1 MVLLERR
8 NGSCSHLERQI
19 IPVETTE
26 ETVAMVP
33 DRDEEGMN

>member
-8 NGSCSHLERQI
+8 NGSSSHLESQI

-26 ETVAMVP
+26 ETVAVVS
-33 DRDEEGMN
+33 DRDEE